1 MFDSLRINPNLIQ
14 NWTRD
19 SYLDSWEQWANK
31 PKIVLDLTKGVHP
44 LLPIETLQEYN
55 RASMDR
61 VLAQYGYEYM
71 DLSPAGQYEAFR
83 KTICNK
89 FTQHGFTSDQ
99 ILLWHGSFHI
109 VERIFTKAL
118 RTWTKLLGVGPQF
131 NELPDEFRRMEGNSY
146 DTAFSDSDFTPQL
159 DKLAELLEG
168 SENVSGVYLDNP
180 NNPTGKALDQ
190 EKLKTIIE
198 VAQKKVFSLS

>member
-1 MFDSLRINPNLIQ
+1 
-14 NWTRD
+14 
-19 SYLDSWEQWANK
+19 
-31 PKIVLDLTKGVHP
+31 
-44 LLPIETLQEYN
+44 
-55 RASMDR
+55 
-61 VLAQYGYEYM
+61 
-71 DLSPAGQYEAFR
+71 
-83 KTICNK
+83 
-89 FTQHGFTSDQ
+89 
-99 ILLWHGSFHI
+99 
-109 VERIFTKAL
+109 
-118 RTWTKLLGVGPQF
+118 
-131 NELPDEFRRMEGNSY
+131 MEGNSY